1 MTKGIGGDDNN
12 ISSSHTYIQSVE
24 TFFIPTTSAV
34 ALPFIFHATIIGSL
48 IKSWS
53 HLLIAMQGLG
63 KIFE

>member
-24 TFFIPTTSAV
+24 TFFIPTTSAI

-48 IKSWS
+48 IKS
-53 HLLIAMQGLG
+53 
-63 KIFE
+63 